1 MNFNNRVFFLC
12 LYVNYAKATLG
23 FGPTSRLPACQ
34 IGTFFVD
41 ITFTPQT
48 MFPIPVNLLNDLG
61 RQNET
66 THIESWHSCEDRVN
80 KYQSALIWKHLA
92 DPTELGFNLGQKRAK
107 FLKGRPIS
115 TLWEPQV
122 GEGLRLS
129 CGLRL
134 SKPNRVSCPFQRKH
148 IPYTRISSSFWTTQG
163 KYEVF
168 NFLHFP
174 SKCHWAG
181 FQSI

>member
-1 MNFNNRVFFLC
+1 MNFNKRVFSCVCMLTMPRPHSV
-12 LYVNYAKATLG
+12 LGLQAGSQPAKQE
-23 FGPTSRLPACQ
+23 P
-34 IGTFFVD
+34 FFVD

-92 DPTELGFNLGQKRAK
+92 DPIELGFNLGQKRAK

-115 TLWEPQV
+115 TRWELQV

-129 CGLRL
+129 CGLQL
-134 SKPNRVSCPFQRKH
+134 SKPNRVSCPFQRKR
-148 IPYTRISSSFWTTQG
+148 IPYTRISSSFRTTQG